1 MSAPIIENDATASM
15 AARRVTIAIPAAN
28 PTRAPR
34 SMAGEGTARSA
45 WLIGEA
51 RRQRPWHHHAVST
64 RPLTVEVTRFETE
77 SAAEVASEF
86 LADDSIEAMVVG
98 DPSIGF
104 AVVVHRDDAP
114 RASALLG
121 VAGRPAAAAMADPAL
136 DPWDEPLPASSLW
149 RRPGWVRLI
158 GLLIVIGMALPLVVG
173 LLRWIAR

>member
-1 MSAPIIENDATASM
+1 
-15 AARRVTIAIPAAN
+15 
-28 PTRAPR
+28 
-34 SMAGEGTARSA
+34 
-45 WLIGEA
+45 
-51 RRQRPWHHHAVST
+51 VST

-104 AVVVHRDDAP
+104 AVVVHRDDVP

-121 VAGRPAAAAMADPAL
+121 VTSRAGGPTPADPVL
-136 DPWDEPLPASSLW
+136 DPWDEPLPASSIW
-149 RRPGWVRLI
+149 RRPGWVRVV